1 MTFFLLS
8 LPFFLLSFSTSPF
21 IFCHSLFLFSSSF
34 FSRIFTSPFFFYVSE
49 GKGQN
54 FLLLANELLRTIMEM
69 VPIKEGPN
77 FILFSE
83 YKKVLIDYSNIINFS
98 YKKTIHIYIYIFFSS
113 MCHSRCC
120 PSLVGQPSVP
130 SSSSFLE
137 IMMNK
142 DFWGFFFSSDKLSV
156 ALNDMVL
163 GRSLWIYQEDSKG
176 FLGRYVYHSGII
188 KVIWRASSNDI
199 HTLVGCI

>member
-1 MTFFLLS
+1 M
-8 LPFFLLSFSTSPF
+8 
-21 IFCHSLFLFSSSF
+21 HF
-34 FSRIFTSPFFFYVSE
+34 FSPRIKSNSKCARKKKKKVLIQPNFLGWNKEQQNYRPKLWTLFFFFFYVSE
-49 GKGQN
+49 GKGWN

-83 YKKVLIDYSNIINFS
+83 CKKVLIDYSNIINFS
-98 YKKTIHIYIYIFFSS
+98 YQKTIYINIYIFFFSS
-113 MCHSRCC
+113 PACVIVGAVLVWLG
-120 PSLVGQPSVP
+120 SLLP

-163 GRSLWIYQEDSKG
+163 GRSLWIY
-176 FLGRYVYHSGII
+176 
-188 KVIWRASSNDI
+188 
-199 HTLVGCI
+199 

>member
-1 MTFFLLS
+1 M
-8 LPFFLLSFSTSPF
+8 
-21 IFCHSLFLFSSSF
+21 
-34 FSRIFTSPFFFYVSE
+34 
-49 GKGQN
+49 
-54 FLLLANELLRTIMEM
+54 LLANELLRTIMEM

-98 YKKTIHIYIYIFFSS
+98 YKKTIHIYIYIYIFFSS

-142 DFWGFFFSSDKLSV
+142 DFWGFLFYSDKLSV

-163 GRSLWIYQEDSKG
+163 GRSLWIY
-176 FLGRYVYHSGII
+176 
-188 KVIWRASSNDI
+188 
-199 HTLVGCI
+199 